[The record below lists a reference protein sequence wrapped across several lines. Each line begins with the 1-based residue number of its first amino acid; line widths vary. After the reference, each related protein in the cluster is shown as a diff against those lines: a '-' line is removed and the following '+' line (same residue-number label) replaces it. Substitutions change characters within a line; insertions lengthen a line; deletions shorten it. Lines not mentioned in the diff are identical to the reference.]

1 MLSIWAA
8 NDVAAFS
15 MYVCGYQTGRKL
27 HGAKVMSAQLQT
39 VDSQQFMRA
48 VTRGIQS
55 MYARMPEI
63 RWQRKVEMP
72 KSRAALSLPY
82 PI

>member
-1 MLSIWAA
+1 
-8 NDVAAFS
+8 
-15 MYVCGYQTGRKL
+15 
-27 HGAKVMSAQLQT
+27 MSAQLQT

-63 RWQRKVEMP
+63 R
-72 KSRAALSLPY
+72 
-82 PI
+82 